1 MGIEEFLKR
10 DTSYKAQPI
19 PKSNGFFDGIIRGA
33 LLLSEAKKEEEN
45 RDKRKAYEEGAKIG
59 YDLAWQEFR
68 HNLTNPN
75 SEDLNDKEYK
85 DLMTIIARLGYMF
98 EYIIP
103 SQRWD
108 NNTVITKYTGLTVRK
123 NIKAYE
129 NDYVVPENIKEQV
142 VKLINKNYK

>member
-19 PKSNGFFDGIIRGA
+19 PKSRGFLTVLFVGH
-33 LLLSEAKKEEEN
+33 LYFQKQKKEEEN
-45 RDKRKAYEEGAKIG
+45 RGKRKAYEEGAKIG

-75 SEDLNDKEYK
+75 SIDLNAKEYK
-85 DLMTIIARLGYMF
+85 DLMTIITRLGYMF

-103 SQRWD
+103 SQELD
-108 NNTVITKYTGLTVRK
+108 NGTAITKYTGLTVRK

-129 NDYVVPENIKEQV
+129 NGYVIPENIKEQV
-142 VKLINKNYK
+142 VKLISKNYK

>member
-1 MGIEEFLKR
+1 MKNFLER
-10 DTSYKAQPI
+10 DTSYKPQPI
-19 PKSNGFFDGIIRGA
+19 PKSTGFLDGIIRGA
-33 LLLSEAKKEEEN
+33 LVLLEAKKEEEN
-45 RDKRKAYEEGAKIG
+45 RGKRKAYEEGAKIG

-75 SEDLNDKEYK
+75 SKDLSDKEYK
-85 DLMTIIARLGYMF
+85 DLMTIISKLGYIF

-103 SQRWD
+103 CRELN

-129 NDYVVPENIKEQV
+129 NGYVVPENVKEQV
-142 VKLINKNYK
+142 VKLISKNYK